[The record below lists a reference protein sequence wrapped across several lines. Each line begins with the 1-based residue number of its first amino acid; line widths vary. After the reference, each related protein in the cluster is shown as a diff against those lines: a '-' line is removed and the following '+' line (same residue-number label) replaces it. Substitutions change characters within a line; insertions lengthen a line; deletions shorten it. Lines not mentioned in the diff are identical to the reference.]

1 MPQVVRQRVTRV
13 IRGEEKLARLI
24 HALSVRISCRPEIGW
39 LVRTLLGMSNA
50 AEQSISRWD
59 YLEIERDGIVRH
71 EWVGGQIYAMT
82 GGSRL
87 HNRIS
92 FALARRLEDAAR
104 PQGCE
109 VYIADMKVLT
119 DFAGYYPDV
128 MVVCDGESSKDTY
141 FEENPCLIAEV
152 ASKSTADRDRRE
164 KWVAYKEIASLKH
177 YLLVSQEDTQIEHRY
192 RTDLGWTTEVLGPT
206 DTLRLH
212 FPEVEITVAS
222 IYEGLVTPL

>member
-1 MPQVVRQRVTRV
+1 
-13 IRGEEKLARLI
+13 
-24 HALSVRISCRPEIGW
+24 
-39 LVRTLLGMSNA
+39 MSSA
-50 AEQSISRWD
+50 ADQLISRWD
-59 YLEIERDGIVRH
+59 YLEIERDGNVRH
-71 EWVGGQIYAMT
+71 EWVGGQIYAKS

-92 FALARRLEDAAR
+92 GRLARLLDAAAE

-128 MVVCDGESSKDTY
+128 MVVCDGESSKDEY

-192 RTDLGWTTEVLGPT
+192 RTDLGWATEILGPT
-206 DTLRLH
+206 DTLRLRCL
-212 FPEVEITVAS
+212 EVEITVAS